1 MSNKVEKARIGD
13 VNQMRDMINHFAGRG
28 EMLARPLSEIYEN
41 LRDYFVVR
49 DQDRVLACGALHI
62 SWVDLAEVKALAV
75 TDERQRQGLGQ
86 AIVRNCLEEARQLGL
101 STVFTLTYKPAFF
114 EKMGFARIDKSALPH
129 KVWGECYLCPKIPN
143 CDEVALIRRLEEGT

>member
-1 MSNKVEKARIGD
+1 MNNKVEKARIGD
-13 VNQMRDMINHFAGRG
+13 VIQMRDMINYFAGRG
-28 EMLARPLSEIYEN
+28 EMLARSLSEIYEN

-62 SWVDLAEVKALAV
+62 SWAGLAEVKALAV
-75 TDERQRQGLGQ
+75 IDEQQRHGLGQ
-86 AIVRNCLEEARQLGL
+86 AIVQQCLEEARQLGL

-129 KVWGECYLCPKIPN
+129 KVWGECYLCPKFPN